1 MKYLLLG
8 LILSIISV
16 YWLMIHFKYMP
27 KKKEN
32 LITDINFKAD
42 KANNDWYYCNVGS
55 VPVKSF
61 ATYNAATLTPAQKA
75 LAERSWP
82 GRPADYYACK
92 QGCEDI
98 GLGRCQKMSPSLM
111 ASNGKL
117 SGWIKPGA
125 RKLNSNGIKTNEQNF
140 INKQDMYWDYRKFGK
155 LDKSTNFLKLQV
167 KEPMVGGT
175 ELTKELVDNKVT
187 GNAVKGDIAKKI
199 EKCRT
204 LTDCKD
210 LVDNNCGYCWYT
222 NKFQYGDASG
232 PVADVCPKSGWAPPG
247 NKAAY
252 FCEKIREQKICKK
265 VKDCGGTNGEA
276 SICGWCPTSGQALV
290 MGDTKDVT
298 ENTVYRWKTGSCK
311 PLGGEA
317 GMWCQGGANGTKN
330 RCESPKG
337 SSGNT
342 TYTYTRDY
350 WFWQDPKCPS
360 GTTKYSQH
368 GGWSPWLQHHAH
380 CKHTSPPI
388 PKRVRCYWEEKM
400 NSKIIPKNRRVKWP
414 KYRDDWNKC
423 RNGVS
428 KELVQSE
435 AQFKPGL
442 VPPGECEKFKQE
454 FPCMSPKALTGPHS
468 GACLQSLW
476 KNSGCTG
483 EVRNQIA
490 KSGLNAATEFGW
502 WNSHSF
508 SDAQANMNSYATNA
522 DSRNYNKAEMY
533 TKACYNEDVD
543 SCNPRFNPRPK
554 ECTQRLYNDMGGK
567 APGKLNPKNQN
578 KWPNTWVGSRWK
590 QEGTWSTGKYQN
602 EIANTKTLANTT
614 KAMLRQAPR
623 KYDTAARTNMQIYG
637 NKPAPP
643 FAKPCWD
650 DMLDMAKS
658 LKSTGVR
665 VVGKVYIDMTRG
677 VVLVS
682 LPITNDMNRIKNN
695 DLVLYGSGRLYK
707 QTYENPNFPYWD
719 AVWKYEDYWKANW
732 NKFKSILLSVR
743 GVSNGN
749 NYLGISKNLEMAS
762 YLPNTNAR
770 PKENNISIKVGG
782 RFGDNSATVNCSN
795 TGVHTFTTSRAYST
809 SSNCEARDSCV
820 VQLNNKCQARI
831 RMRDRCRSVRGN
843 YSFSNYIDAGN
854 STSKSGCNLT
864 TSGGLSA
871 NSVYLTQEEYN
882 KPGFPY
888 AVFINMSQ

>member
-111 ASNGKL
+111 SSNGKL

-232 PVADVCPKSGWAPPG
+232 PVADVCPKTGWAPPG

-350 WFWQDPKCPS
+350 WFWEDPKCPS

-400 NSKIIPKNRRVKWP
+400 NSKIIPKGRRVKWP
-414 KYRDDWNKC
+414 KYGDDWNKC

-658 LKSTGVR
+658 LKQAGVTIS
-665 VVGKVYIDMTRG
+665 GKAYIDYNKARQFA
-677 VVLVS
+677 VV
-682 LPITNDMNRIKNN
+682 PNTNDINRIKNDELN
-695 DLVLYGSGRLYK
+695 VYNYRLYK
-707 QTYENPNFPYWD
+707 QTFENPNFPYWD
-719 AVWKYEDYWKANW
+719 AVWKYEDYWKSNW